1 MIMNTVAIIID
12 GNLHKGE
19 ILLPLS
25 HVSDTSS
32 VDVIRLPFHAP
43 IIDTPIDKIM
53 NIFRKLFGK
62 PVKHRYDVIY
72 PVMYNMRVVGRTDG
86 EFVSISFVDAVDLG
100 IDYDGDVI
108 TYAYEE

>member
-1 MIMNTVAIIID
+1 MIMNTTAIIID
-12 GNLHKGE
+12 SDLHKGE

-25 HVSDTSS
+25 HIDYPRN
-32 VDVIRLPFHAP
+32 VDVIRLPYHCP

-62 PVKHRYDVIY
+62 PVKHRYDVVY
-72 PVMYNMRVVGRTDG
+72 PVLYNMSVVGRNDG

-100 IDYDGDVI
+100 IDCDGDVI
-108 TYAYEE
+108 TYTYEE